1 MPRYYFHVYHKSSQT
16 GYEGEEL
23 PGNEAAWKE
32 ATAMA
37 GRILQDIDGSLAPGA
52 EPWRM
57 VVANGAQRKPN
68 APEASAGFREAHNL
82 FFQWSVV
89 LALKWISISCR
100 ATSWMRSTAGSS
112 ACSVSINKR
121 ALS

>member
-16 GYEGEEL
+16 GYEGEKL

-52 EPWRM
+52 EPWRWSSPT
-57 VVANGAQRKPN
+57 VPSASSTPRKPLL
-68 APEASAGFREAHNL
+68 ASEKRTVF

-100 ATSWMRSTAGSS
+100 ATS
-112 ACSVSINKR
+112 
-121 ALS
+121 